1 MAVSLSKIEAYRLAQ
16 IIVDNVDPV
25 LLLAVAIEKPQT
37 PAQIAKAVLPFL
49 NGDTLRD
56 KVAWAVSKVRPA
68 FDSEDRFRLV
78 VSSLLSKLKLKSAAP
93 ADLSAKLRAAM
104 VTPLFVYANTV
115 IASRQAATLKAAG
128 FNAIA
133 SLVDLQTGDGQRDYI
148 VKGRTAT
155 KLTDRCEKN
164 IQAVIDAGLIP
175 VLIIRNDWA
184 VRRNAG
190 SVPSIGGQPT
200 SQADFYSA
208 ARLRYEKQFLDS
220 LQGYYKHIHIQLSI
234 EPEHPA
240 SADFALQLA
249 RHLRAAGFANR
260 LLINPLSPAVAAHKA
275 IQAGLAAAGVEW
287 ARSHHGDSVPP
298 DPVWN
303 TDGDTA
309 LNGSNVRA
317 RVAKMQASGKDW
329 ILWTQSLANS
339 HGDFP
344 AEYMDVGLSE
354 QTLPAMITGHEKGFL
369 WKPVG
374 ENSGKLRVLLPEVW
388 TGKVDRGSVELW
400 RGGERIETLASTGV
414 ANGNREHFQAKK
426 PGGAYNAGVEV
437 RATEGGRTW
446 VWKIP
451 NPAGRNENLKAE
463 MVGDGKAER

>member
-1 MAVSLSKIEAYRLAQ
+1 M
-16 IIVDNVDPV
+16 
-25 LLLAVAIEKPQT
+25 
-37 PAQIAKAVLPFL
+37 
-49 NGDTLRD
+49 
-56 KVAWAVSKVRPA
+56 
-68 FDSEDRFRLV
+68 
-78 VSSLLSKLKLKSAAP
+78 
-93 ADLSAKLRAAM
+93 
-104 VTPLFVYANTV
+104 
-115 IASRQAATLKAAG
+115 
-128 FNAIA
+128 
-133 SLVDLQTGDGQRDYI
+133 
-148 VKGRTAT
+148 AT
-155 KLTDRCEKN
+155 KLTPKGEAN
-164 IQAVIDAGLIP
+164 LEALLSSGLVPVVI
-175 VLIIRNDWA
+175 VRNDWA
-184 VRRNAG
+184 VRTKSG

-309 LNGSNVRA
+309 LNGNGVRE
-317 RVAKMQASGKDW
+317 RVRLMESSGKDW
-329 ILWTQSLANS
+329 ILWTQTLANCP
-339 HGDFP
+339 GDFP
-344 AEYMDVGLSE
+344 AEYLNVGLLADSSA
-354 QTLPAMITGHEKGFL
+354 PTGLTGKERGFL
-369 WKPVG
+369 WKPIG

-414 ANGNREHFQAKK
+414 ANGNREHFQARK

-463 MVGDGKAER
+463 RVAR

>member
-1 MAVSLSKIEAYRLAQ
+1 
-16 IIVDNVDPV
+16 
-25 LLLAVAIEKPQT
+25 
-37 PAQIAKAVLPFL
+37 
-49 NGDTLRD
+49 
-56 KVAWAVSKVRPA
+56 
-68 FDSEDRFRLV
+68 
-78 VSSLLSKLKLKSAAP
+78 
-93 ADLSAKLRAAM
+93 
-104 VTPLFVYANTV
+104 
-115 IASRQAATLKAAG
+115 
-128 FNAIA
+128 
-133 SLVDLQTGDGQRDYI
+133 
-148 VKGRTAT
+148 
-155 KLTDRCEKN
+155 
-164 IQAVIDAGLIP
+164 
-175 VLIIRNDWA
+175 
-184 VRRNAG
+184 
-190 SVPSIGGQPT
+190 
-200 SQADFYSA
+200 
-208 ARLRYEKQFLDS
+208 LRYEKQFLDS

-344 AEYMDVGLSE
+344 AECMDVGLSE
-354 QTLPAMITGHEKGFL
+354 QTLPAMINGQEKGFL
-369 WKPVG
+369 WKPIG

-446 VWKIP
+446 AWTIP
-451 NPAGRNENLKAE
+451 NPAVRGENLKAVE
-463 MVGDGKAER
+463 IR

>member
-1 MAVSLSKIEAYRLAQ
+1 VIPALTKTEKTKLAGIILGEISPSALLFIILSRPQNTKELVA
-16 IIVDNVDPV
+16 
-25 LLLAVAIEKPQT
+25 LLG
-37 PAQIAKAVLPFL
+37 PFIP
-49 NGDTLRD
+49 GDTLRE
-56 KVAWAVSKVRPA
+56 KVSYALSVTRTA
-68 FDSEDRFRLV
+68 FDSDARFREVAEGVL
-78 VSSLLSKLKLKSAAP
+78 
-93 ADLSAKLRAAM
+93 DKLRGVTDDEGEPVSPSDRLRCAF
-104 VTPLFVYANTV
+104 VTPMLAYSDTGLVR
-115 IASRQAATLKAAG
+115 RQADALRSAG
-128 FNAIA
+128 YNAVC
-133 SLVDLQTGDGQRDYI
+133 SLIDLQTADGKRDY
-148 VKGRTAT
+148 VTAGRMAT
-155 KLTDRCEKN
+155 KLTPKGEAN
-164 IQAVIDAGLIP
+164 LEALLSSGLVP
-175 VLIIRNDWA
+175 VVIIRNDWA
-184 VRRNAG
+184 VRTKSG

-249 RHLRAAGFANR
+249 RHLRAAGFRNR
-260 LLINPLSPAVAAHKA
+260 LFVNPYSAAVAAHEA
-275 IQAGLAAAGVEW
+275 IRGELAAVGVEW

-309 LNGSNVRA
+309 LNGSNIRA

-344 AEYMDVGLSE
+344 AECMDVGLSE

-388 TGKVDRGSVELW
+388 TGKVDRGSVQLW

-446 VWKIP
+446 AWAIP

-463 MVGDGKAER
+463 RVAR

>member
-78 VSSLLSKLKLKSAAP
+78 VSFLLSKLKLKSAAP

-190 SVPSIGGQPT
+190 SVPSIGGQPD
-200 SQADFYSA
+200 SPADFYSA
-208 ARLRYEKQFLDS
+208 TRLRYEKDFLDS
-220 LQGYYKHIHIQLSI
+220 LTPLFDHIHFQLSI
-234 EPEHPA
+234 EPNAPE

-249 RHLRAAGFANR
+249 RHLRARGFAGR
-260 LLINPLSPAVAAHKA
+260 LFVNPIGAAVTAHEA
-275 IQAGLAAAGVEW
+275 IRGDLDMAGVEW
-287 ARSHHGDSVPP
+287 ARSHHGVSVHA

-303 TDGDTA
+303 TDVDTA
-309 LNGSNVRA
+309 LNGNNVRE
-317 RVAKMQASGKDW
+317 RVRLMEASGKGW
-329 ILWTQSLANS
+329 ILWTHTLANCP
-339 HGDFP
+339 GDFP
-344 AEYMDVGLSE
+344 GEYHDVGIIPPSAPTPPSGL
-354 QTLPAMITGHEKGFL
+354 TGQEPGFL

-374 ENSGKLRVLLPEVW
+374 ENSRKLRVLLPKEW
-388 TGKVDRGSVELW
+388 TGKVDKGSVEVWL
-400 RGGERIETLASTGV
+400 GGERIESLTAIGV
-414 ANGNREHFQAKK
+414 ANGNREHFAGQK
-426 PGGAYNAGVEV
+426 PGGSYNKGVSV

-446 VWKIP
+446 AWAIP
-451 NPAGRNENLKAE
+451 NPAGRGENLKAE
-463 MVGDGKAER
+463 RVAR